1 MAHVS
6 LAVSGARN
14 PTHGLYVFGYVRS
27 LAASGVVSVN
37 IDDCDAS
44 GVFETDTL
52 RSLTGG
58 LPLAVT
64 FDSLPVAD
72 IDTYVAIGRVGL
84 RTWASIR
91 RVRSV
96 RCVVVDEG
104 LGGYGSSYSA
114 FTAMRREG
122 SGWVSGVRRSVGVAI
137 SGAIPHVDWRLFRTV
152 GRRWEARDDVAAEL
166 RGLAAA
172 GVESAVAGGP
182 RAVYFSQP
190 WPELGLMAENQHIA
204 KLQAIKDIAKG
215 AGYELSI
222 RPHPLE
228 PRYRFADADWERGID
243 GPAELDPLLS
253 GFDVFIGETSSAL
266 LNLSVLRSKVGIRV
280 TFPDLVSSTLPLS
293 SGQRRLLDTFL
304 DQAESPERLSEALK
318 RHLVTPP
325 PS

>member
-104 LGGYGSSYSA
+104 LGGS
-114 FTAMRREG
+114 
-122 SGWVSGVRRSVGVAI
+122 
-137 SGAIPHVDWRLFRTV
+137 
-152 GRRWEARDDVAAEL
+152 
-166 RGLAAA
+166 
-172 GVESAVAGGP
+172 
-182 RAVYFSQP
+182 
-190 WPELGLMAENQHIA
+190 
-204 KLQAIKDIAKG
+204 
-215 AGYELSI
+215 
-222 RPHPLE
+222 
-228 PRYRFADADWERGID
+228 
-243 GPAELDPLLS
+243 
-253 GFDVFIGETSSAL
+253 
-266 LNLSVLRSKVGIRV
+266 
-280 TFPDLVSSTLPLS
+280 
-293 SGQRRLLDTFL
+293 
-304 DQAESPERLSEALK
+304 
-318 RHLVTPP
+318 
-325 PS
+325 